1 MKNSIWTIGALV
13 VIIILAF
20 LLLGGRSTEKK
31 LPPPP
36 PAATPEAQVV
46 PLPRVVTVYQKGEGE
61 SDLAAF
67 VAREL
72 AREKGGLA
80 SFRLINLADE
90 PQMAE
95 FYGVNNAPAV
105 IFISSA
111 GKIFRKFEGY
121 IDKTRILAVLS
132 SMDKN

>member
-1 MKNSIWTIGALV
+1 MKNAIWIIGALV
-13 VIIILAF
+13 VILILAF
-20 LLLGGRSTEKK
+20 ALMRGGSPEKK
-31 LPPPP
+31 LPPP
-36 PAATPEAQVV
+36 PAATPEAQVIV
-46 PLPRVVTVYQKGEGE
+46 LPKVVTLYQKGEGE

-67 VAREL
+67 VSREL
-72 AREKGGLA
+72 ARDKSGLA
-80 SFRLINLADE
+80 SFRLVNIMDE

-95 FYGVNNAPAV
+95 FYGVNNTPAV

-132 SMDKN
+132 SMDKD